1 MQELHEAWIALQF
14 GGAMVYPLLA
24 LAVVALVLILDK
36 LFVYWRYGRVP
47 KSLVDLIETFGFSW
61 NDVEG
66 RIKAMGIGNYFA
78 QFTRVILDNR
88 EKPAWW
94 VESRAADEAQ
104 VIEKAFGRG
113 LWMLETIVT
122 AAPLLGLLGTIV
134 GMMSAFKLIS
144 GDNLVDPAGV
154 TGGVAQALIATALG
168 LLIAL
173 IALFGFNFFSKLQ
186 AATIDELER
195 IGTRLIDHIR
205 LDQQQG
211 GKP

>member
-1 MQELHEAWIALQF
+1 MQDLREAWIALQF
-14 GGAMVYPLLA
+14 GGATVYPLLA
-24 LAVVALVLILDK
+24 LAVVALVLIIDK
-36 LFVYWRYGRVP
+36 LFVYWRFARLP
-47 KSLVDLIETFGFSW
+47 KPLIDLVETFGFSW
-61 NDVEG
+61 DDLEG
-66 RIKAMGIGNYFA
+66 RLKDQGARNYYA
-78 QFTRVILDNR
+78 QFIRVILDNR
-88 EKPAWW
+88 QKPAWW

-104 VIEKAFGRG
+104 VLEKAFARG
-113 LWMLETIVT
+113 LWVLETIVT
-122 AAPLLGLLGTIV
+122 AAPLLGLLGTII
-134 GMMSAFKLIS
+134 GMMNSFNLIS

-173 IALFGFNFFSKLQ
+173 IALFAFNFFSRLQ

-205 LDQQQG
+205 LDQQQA